1 MSALPEG
8 FEEVVPLPEGFEE
21 VAPVSKKK
29 NKTSLGEDFKIG
41 LSSLGNTVDRYG
53 SGLGLASLSLIGRD
67 DLGDKL
73 YQSLQE
79 RIKSRNDFSATEN
92 EQGIAGKVASAA
104 MTLPSQ
110 LLAFPMSPAE
120 TGQTMIDE
128 GENLPTAMGGAAI
141 DTLGNVAGAAI
152 PGAQSLSLPARAAFG
167 AATNAAQDVVTRS
180 AIAGIAENQSTKDL
194 LGPSVENAAVAGVI
208 GGGLGAAGG
217 KGRKPKEPEAEIPEG
232 FELVKPPMPDDI
244 RMWKERAEQLQAEAI
259 AAEQAKGQNPLYVN
273 SRGQALDAEALAKQE
288 SAVAD
293 RNAQLEQVKADR
305 LHQQMAQAEDGMLP
319 FHSSVEEIA
328 ARRADPAQAD
338 MFLDNKLPE
347 PLEAP
352 EAPITDYGT
361 GVRTGYRSNAVE
373 LSKALPEP
381 VVKVERPSIETAVE
395 KLSQG
400 KNFDMTAEERIVWE
414 KTKALVE
421 KVESGYDKLSDRQ
434 IADKIMDR
442 QWIEDTVTKV
452 KQMDEMFKEVE
463 QKALNEKD
471 RAEMQKK
478 REALN
483 DSLSMLEQRLRETA
497 YKPTGDGQ
505 GPKTRAFNR
514 RSVPASQ
521 RGALNMK
528 ALEEGFNKFKVVGDK
543 LLQVKGM
550 DGSSFVEAYD
560 RAGNKIGEV
569 RLAPKEWANPSE
581 RSDTYS
587 MWTNVD
593 PKYRG
598 TGLVDEMYKYGAEV
612 VGDIRPSHTQT
623 AEGAKMW
630 DRFEKQG
637 ISKNRYIPHG
647 QRGAIILGTP
657 EPRKG
662 NKVSK
667 LTKDSPEVVAAKKIV
682 DADKRKHVVSKILNS
697 PTLDPYK
704 VDIDTPEKVIAL
716 APDAKDLGPVQT
728 AKAVTVSPGIN
739 SVAISSNNPFVKYV
753 RDSVSKTIRETEA
766 LTREY
771 ITGPN
776 GFGNKLK
783 QLSQSEKNA
792 VVGVLQWADRHQQ
805 SLSPETL
812 KQNGFNEKQIDFI
825 QHIQK
830 MDEAKLEIWNKV
842 RSELGLPLVKDREG
856 HFAGNFSG
864 DYRTLVYDK
873 DKNIVGVINTNT
885 KWGNM
890 LVKRKV
896 AAKHKGLT
904 FAETKRQSL
913 GGSGPKASVFTGF
926 ADIMNIIAKDDPR
939 FQKIQEVIDAA
950 IKDRGDSLYGAS
962 LHANAKKGIWGNEGN
977 KEWLDRNE
985 NTTAALKSF
994 VDYWE
999 NGIAS
1004 HLNLPTEVKIKELM
1018 DNPALDHMPNA
1029 KKYADKYIQNYT
1041 GRSVG
1046 TLGDSINKLID
1057 APFRYL
1063 GLGPT
1068 VPRTAITQFNKR
1080 ASQFTMGFIN
1090 PLFLLTQGLQIPQ
1103 MGIPELMKVGES
1115 LGKSPI
1121 DAEIALNTAIQDGL
1135 KLAIE
1140 AHTGK
1145 KQAVD
1150 EFTRDS
1156 YQYARDNGLLEFSE
1170 YANARDIFQHPAS
1183 KAFDQVADSAREVA
1197 EKATRPTMFFAAVN
1211 MLKDSGMSPKE
1222 IYDAAYNIT
1231 QHAMVSYH
1239 KSEKPLMYGRLGVLG
1254 NAAGSLQTFKHAYL
1268 GQLGTFIKDASKGR
1282 PGPLLAALAVM
1293 AAFSGIKGV
1302 PFYQE
1307 ADELVKLITDEYF
1320 SDRKSIADLALENFP
1335 EWSKSGALS
1344 TLSGVNMQSRLSAAD
1359 VLPSADKPLEAIS
1372 PFASW
1377 AGKIGQGA
1385 VDVVKNNDKLAWS
1398 NLATA
1403 VAPSGT
1409 IKGMVENALKT
1420 DESGNTINRTG
1431 EVDYHRTDEDKAIR
1445 KWTGGSSL
1453 DESLNKSK
1461 TYEDSINQKSRQ
1473 DAQKSI
1479 TKQGQR
1485 ILAQN
1490 KLSQEE
1496 IQAILQGGEPTPKL
1510 LAVRAQ
1516 LEPLVEKY
1524 IKEKGDPQQF
1534 VDALA
1539 QYATTMNMTTKQR
1552 LQGTPTD
1559 NISSVNR
1566 YKNYND

>member
-128 GENLPTAMGGAAI
+128 GESLPTAMGGAAI

-232 FELVKPPMPDDI
+232 FELVKPSMPDDI
-244 RMWKERAEQLQAEAI
+244 RMWKERAEKLQAEAI

-328 ARRADPAQAD
+328 ARRADPTQAD
-338 MFLDNKLPE
+338 MFLDNKLPSRTASE
-347 PLEAP
+347 PLREV
-352 EAPITDYGT
+352 GT
-361 GVRTGYRSNAVE
+361 GERTRAYNEAAVE
-373 LSKALPEP
+373 PSRGLPEP
-381 VVKVERPSIETAVE
+381 IITGEKPSLDSALQKVREGRA
-395 KLSQG
+395 
-400 KNFDMTAEERIVWE
+400 FDLTAEERV
-414 KTKALVE
+414 
-421 KVESGYDKLSDRQ
+421 
-434 IADKIMDR
+434 
-442 QWIEDTVTKV
+442 
-452 KQMDEMFKEVE
+452 
-463 QKALNEKD
+463 ALN
-471 RAEMQKK
+471 
-478 REALN
+478 N
-483 DSLSMLEQRLRETA
+483 
-497 YKPTGDGQ
+497 Q
-505 GPKTRAFNR
+505 GPKPRFI
-514 RSVPASQ
+514 PASQ

-581 RSDTYS
+581 RSDAYS

-593 PKYRG
+593 PAYRG

-728 AKAVTVSPGIN
+728 AKAVTISPGIN

-792 VVGVLQWADRHQQ
+792 VVGALQWADRHQQ

-873 DKNIVGVINTNT
+873 DRNIVGVINTNT

-1534 VDALA
+1534 VDALT